1 MIELVNVVIGVS
13 IGILVITSTHLSENK
28 KQSKDDSDKII
39 SGGMIYGTKSK
50 NDKNKI

>member
-1 MIELVNVVIGVS
+1 MNELVDVVIGVS
-13 IGILVITSTHLSENK
+13 IGILVIKSAHLSENE
-28 KQSKDDSDKII
+28 KQCKDDGDKII